1 MNENKE
7 KNYKPEKIMQYQA
20 AVAVAEK
27 LETEG
32 LLSPCDKRKIL
43 TALNRKYGFNAGS
56 IFAA

>member
-7 KNYKPEKIMQYQA
+7 ENYTPETLLRYHA

-27 LETEG
+27 LEAEG
-32 LLSPCDKRKIL
+32 FLSPADRRKIL
-43 TALNRKYGFNAGS
+43 TALNRKYGFDSGS

>member
-1 MNENKE
+1 MNEGKD
-7 KNYKPEKIMQYQA
+7 KNYKPENIIQYQV

-27 LETEG
+27 LESEG

-43 TALNRKYGFNAGS
+43 TALNRKYSFDSGS